1 MTTLTNIQRH
11 TYTPSLSYERT
22 GIMYAF
28 VRALQSRGFV
38 THVTIAW
45 IAGAV
50 LTYLIAAYSL
60 FGLSVRIQQKSS
72 SLKGL
77 METNTITE
85 LNLRKKQTEFAKNNA
100 DILQSMEKISD
111 MRYVLPLHT
120 SVSRADVSDPI
131 NQ

>member
-1 MTTLTNIQRH
+1 MTALTNIQRH
-11 TYTPSLSYERT
+11 AYAPSFNGRAR
-22 GIMYAF
+22 IMHYAF
-28 VRALQSRGFV
+28 EGLQSRGFV
-38 THVTIAW
+38 THMTVAW

-60 FGLSVRIQQKSS
+60 FGLGVTMQQKSAV
-72 SLKGL
+72 LKEL
-77 METNTITE
+77 TETNTIVE
-85 LNLRKKQTEFAKNNA
+85 LNIQQKQTEFAKNNE

-120 SVSRADVSDPI
+120 SVSRADVSDQI